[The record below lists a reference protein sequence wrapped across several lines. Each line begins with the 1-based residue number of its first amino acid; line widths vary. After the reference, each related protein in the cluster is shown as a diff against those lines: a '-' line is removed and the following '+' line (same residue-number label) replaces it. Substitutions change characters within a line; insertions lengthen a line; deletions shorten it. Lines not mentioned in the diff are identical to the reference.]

1 MVIRNSRVSVP
12 AALSARG
19 RQLVLIADSAG
30 ARLAH
35 LSGRRGAEELVEI
48 AAFEQPTARQPARSL
63 VTDRTGRVFDSG
75 ARTGH
80 GPKTHSRHGA
90 QSDYDPHT
98 EDTARFARRI
108 ARRLDIERRRNS
120 FDGLVLIAAKHFLG
134 VLRAQLSGPTRQ
146 WVTREVA
153 KDLLRAADAQVVRA
167 VRS

>member
-1 MVIRNSRVSVP
+1 MTIRNPRASIWVAP
-12 AALSARG
+12 AAG
-19 RQLVLIADSAG
+19 RQLLLIADSAG

-35 LSGRRGAEELVEI
+35 LSGKRGAEKLVEI
-48 AAFEQPTARQPARSL
+48 AAFEQPTARKPSRAL

-75 ARTGH
+75 GRTGH
-80 GPKTHSRHGA
+80 GPMTHSRHGA

-108 ARRLDIERRRNS
+108 ARRLDVERRRNN
-120 FDGLVLIAAKHFLG
+120 FDGLVVIAAKHFLG

-153 KDLLRAADAQVVRA
+153 KDLMHAADAQIVRA
-167 VRS
+167 ARS